1 MIRDIKALFL
11 YKALG
16 FMNKV
21 NKPATIKEIAK
32 KLKISPSTVSRAL
45 NDHPSI
51 GLVTTMRVK
60 KMAEELN
67 YEPNQTAIFFKQR
80 KTFTIAVILPSLS
93 EPFFSFAISE
103 IENVASA
110 QRYTVLMGQSLDDP
124 DREEQIL
131 KTFKNHRVDGIL
143 MSIGK
148 KTTNLEFIEKL
159 ESSGIPVV
167 FFDCVPSLSN
177 INKVQSDLSTG
188 MNEAVDAFVARGHKV
203 IALVNG
209 PKTLPASEDRKVAYL
224 SAMKRNGMDILERNI
239 IETDLSTEGN
249 EKAMDSIF
257 AMSERPSAIIS
268 FNDFVTLDLMKAA
281 RYKGLVLN
289 QDIFFI
295 SYANYPLWQY
305 MENPPMGRI
314 EQFPGMQARKAAEIL
329 FERIENTELADQQI
343 VFKSRLVM

>member
-1 MIRDIKALFL
+1 MMKS
-11 YKALG
+11 
-16 FMNKV
+16 
-21 NKPATIKEIAK
+21 NKPTTIKEIAR

-80 KTFTIAVILPSLS
+80 KTFTIGVILPTLS
-93 EPFFSFAISE
+93 EPFFSSAISA
-103 IENVASA
+103 IEGIAED
-110 QRYTVLMGQSLDDP
+110 RKYTVLLGQSLDDAN
-124 DREEQIL
+124 RETQIIT
-131 KTFKNHRVDGIL
+131 TFKKHRVDGIL
-143 MSIGK
+143 MSLGK
-148 KTTNLEFIEKL
+148 NTTDLSFVDVL
-159 ESSGIPVV
+159 ASSQIPVV
-167 FFDCVPSLSN
+167 FFDCVPSLPN

-224 SAMKRNGMDILERNI
+224 SAMKRNGMDILEKNI

-281 RYKGLVLN
+281 RQKGLVLN

-329 FERIENTELADQQI
+329 FERIDNTEIVDQQI

>member
-1 MIRDIKALFL
+1 
-11 YKALG
+11 
-16 FMNKV
+16 MNKV

-103 IENVASA
+103 IENVASEH
-110 QRYTVLMGQSLDDP
+110 RYTVLMGQSLDDP
-124 DREEQIL
+124 EREEQIL
-131 KTFKNHRVDGIL
+131 RTFKNHRVDGIL

-148 KTTNLEFIEKL
+148 KTTNLDFIEKL
-159 ESSGIPVV
+159 DLSGIPVV
-167 FFDCVPSLSN
+167 FFDCVPNAAN

-188 MNEAVDAFVARGHKV
+188 MNEAVDAFVACGHKV

-209 PKTLPASEDRKVAYL
+209 PKTLPASEDRKIAYL
-224 SAMKRNGMDILERNI
+224 SAMKRNGMDIVEKNI

-249 EKAMDSIF
+249 ARAMDSIF
-257 AMSERPSAIIS
+257 AMPERPSAIIS

-281 RYKGLVLN
+281 RQKGLVLN

-329 FERIENTELADQQI
+329 FNRIDDADVENQQI

>member
-1 MIRDIKALFL
+1 
-11 YKALG
+11 
-16 FMNKV
+16 MNKV

-103 IENVASA
+103 IENVASEH
-110 QRYTVLMGQSLDDP
+110 RYTVLMGQSLDDP
-124 DREEQIL
+124 EREEQIL

-159 ESSGIPVV
+159 EASGIPIV
-167 FFDCVPSLSN
+167 FFDCVPNLPN

-188 MNEAVDAFVARGHKV
+188 MNEAVDAFVARGHKI

-224 SAMKRNGMDILERNI
+224 SAMKRNGMDILEKNI

-281 RYKGLVLN
+281 RQKGLVLN

-329 FERIENTELADQQI
+329 FERIDNTEIVDQQI

>member
-1 MIRDIKALFL
+1 
-11 YKALG
+11 
-16 FMNKV
+16 
-21 NKPATIKEIAK
+21 
-32 KLKISPSTVSRAL
+32 
-45 NDHPSI
+45 
-51 GLVTTMRVK
+51 
-60 KMAEELN
+60 
-67 YEPNQTAIFFKQR
+67 
-80 KTFTIAVILPSLS
+80 
-93 EPFFSFAISE
+93 
-103 IENVASA
+103 
-110 QRYTVLMGQSLDDP
+110 MGQSLDDP
-124 DREEQIL
+124 EREEQIL

-159 ESSGIPVV
+159 EASGIPIV
-167 FFDCVPSLSN
+167 FFDCVPSLPN

-188 MNEAVDAFVARGHKV
+188 MNEAVDAFVARGHKI

-224 SAMKRNGMDILERNI
+224 SAMKRNGMDILEKNI

-281 RYKGLVLN
+281 RQKGLVLN

-329 FERIENTELADQQI
+329 FERIDNTEIIDQQI

>member
-103 IENVASA
+103 IENVASEH
-110 QRYTVLMGQSLDDP
+110 RYTVLMGQSLDDP
-124 DREEQIL
+124 EREEQIL

-159 ESSGIPVV
+159 EASGIPIV
-167 FFDCVPSLSN
+167 FFDCVPNLPN

-188 MNEAVDAFVARGHKV
+188 MNEAVDAFVARGHKI

-224 SAMKRNGMDILERNI
+224 SAMKRNGMDILEKNI

-281 RYKGLVLN
+281 RQKGLVLN

-314 EQFPGMQARKAAEIL
+314 EHFPGMQARKAAEIL
-329 FERIENTELADQQI
+329 FERIDNTEIIDQQI

>member
-1 MIRDIKALFL
+1 
-11 YKALG
+11 
-16 FMNKV
+16 MNKV

-103 IENVASA
+103 IENVASEH
-110 QRYTVLMGQSLDDP
+110 RYTVLMGQSLDDP
-124 DREEQIL
+124 EREEQIL

-159 ESSGIPVV
+159 EASGIPIV
-167 FFDCVPSLSN
+167 FFDCVPNLPN

-188 MNEAVDAFVARGHKV
+188 MNEAVDAFVARGHKI

-224 SAMKRNGMDILERNI
+224 SAMKRNGMDILEKNI

-281 RYKGLVLN
+281 RQKGLVLN

-329 FERIENTELADQQI
+329 FERIDNTEIIDQQI

>member
-281 RYKGLVLN
+281 RHKGLVLN